1 LNAIIQRVW
10 EYVRSNPK
18 KLIAIVAVVIVA
30 AVMLFDDYGLW
41 RRASMEAENRRLLD
55 VQAQAERRMVENELR
70 IRNVGN
76 PDSVEKAARER
87 YNFRREG
94 ERLLHYQKITD
105 PPQLRL
111 PGKPARD
118 MYQYRR
124 RLTREV
130 LLAPFRLGVSAHQ
143 VESMTNTHTADVE
156 ATVAQCRRLSLA
168 GAKSYG

>member
-1 LNAIIQRVW
+1 
-10 EYVRSNPK
+10 
-18 KLIAIVAVVIVA
+18 VAVVIVA

-94 ERLLHYQKITD
+94 ERLYIIKNN
-105 PPQLRL
+105 
-111 PGKPARD
+111 G
-118 MYQYRR
+118 
-124 RLTREV
+124 
-130 LLAPFRLGVSAHQ
+130 SA
-143 VESMTNTHTADVE
+143 SVE
-156 ATVAQCRRLSLA
+156 AAGENQQGICTSTAVA
-168 GAKSYG
+168 

>member
-1 LNAIIQRVW
+1 MGTLNAIIQRVW

-94 ERLLHYQKITD
+94 ERLYIIK
-105 PPQLRL
+105 
-111 PGKPARD
+111 K
-118 MYQYRR
+118 
-124 RLTREV
+124 
-130 LLAPFRLGVSAHQ
+130 
-143 VESMTNTHTADVE
+143 
-156 ATVAQCRRLSLA
+156 
-168 GAKSYG
+168 

>member
-1 LNAIIQRVW
+1 M
-10 EYVRSNPK
+10 
-18 KLIAIVAVVIVA
+18 AVVIVA

-94 ERLLHYQKITD
+94 ERLYIIK
-105 PPQLRL
+105 
-111 PGKPARD
+111 K
-118 MYQYRR
+118 
-124 RLTREV
+124 
-130 LLAPFRLGVSAHQ
+130 
-143 VESMTNTHTADVE
+143 
-156 ATVAQCRRLSLA
+156 
-168 GAKSYG
+168 